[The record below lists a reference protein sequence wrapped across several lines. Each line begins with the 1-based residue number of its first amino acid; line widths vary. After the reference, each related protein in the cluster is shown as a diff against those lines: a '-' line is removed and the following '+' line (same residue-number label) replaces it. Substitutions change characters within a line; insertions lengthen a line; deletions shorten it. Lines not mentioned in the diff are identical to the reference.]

1 MDISTEEGKAL
12 WMVTAVVMS
21 HGGQLG
27 VCVCVVCDLWFSAC
41 MCGDAFMN
49 IM

>member
-27 VCVCVVCDLWFSAC
+27 VCVCVWFVICGFLCAC
-41 MCGDAFMN
+41 VAVHS
-49 IM
+49 